1 MAHNANYVAWSSK
14 NITRNEY
21 YKYINSIFLTPR
33 TKAFI
38 EECRLGK
45 RELFPGF
52 DKKFECSH
60 KTNGLQYY
68 RKMSTAEFNSFSTD
82 KYKKS
87 PLLSACDHVNKD
99 LYRVWMSSSYKK
111 CIAFGNEKATDA
123 GDVIVRFR
131 FSKALLTLPL
141 DFQPHQKPGVQDDVT
156 ILAVHREGFATFGNL
171 DPEEFVYVR
180 EHNFDH
186 NIGICRAKVDRLNEY
201 LVGFEKMK

>member
-1 MAHNANYVAWSSK
+1 MQQSPHNANYVAWSSK

-68 RKMSTAEFNSFSTD
+68 RKMSTAEFNSF
-82 KYKKS
+82 
-87 PLLSACDHVNKD
+87 
-99 LYRVWMSSSYKK
+99 R
-111 CIAFGNEKATDA
+111 
-123 GDVIVRFR
+123 
-131 FSKALLTLPL
+131 
-141 DFQPHQKPGVQDDVT
+141 
-156 ILAVHREGFATFGNL
+156 AVSGRRES
-171 DPEEFVYVR
+171 R
-180 EHNFDH
+180 
-186 NIGICRAKVDRLNEY
+186 GIPTGAV
-201 LVGFEKMK
+201 F